1 MPHPLI
7 EFDAIRIEY
16 IKVLREKGLSVDAI
30 AYEIGVD
37 KTTFLR
43 WRQRTNFQLTPLP
56 RGRLAKQRAEL
67 SDVKHLLIAMAECTV
82 LLMTATNKCDVTSY
96 HEARRDLWTTLQRVK
111 KETE

>member
-1 MPHPLI
+1 MAPPLKQFDDAMI
-7 EFDAIRIEY
+7 ERI
-16 IKVLREKGLSVDAI
+16 KALRKEGLNVDAI
-30 AYEIGVD
+30 ACEIGVD

-43 WRQRTNFQLTPLP
+43 WRQRTKFQLTPLP
-56 RGRLAKQRAEL
+56 RGRLATQRAEL
-67 SDVKHLLIAMAECTV
+67 SDVRHLLIAMAECMV